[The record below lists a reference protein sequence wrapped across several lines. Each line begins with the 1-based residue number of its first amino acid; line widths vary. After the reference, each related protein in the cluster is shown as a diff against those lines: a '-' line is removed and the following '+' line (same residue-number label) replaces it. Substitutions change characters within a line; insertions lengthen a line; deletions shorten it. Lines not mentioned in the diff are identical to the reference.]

1 MVDSFSLPSGLK
13 INFEKFEVLFLANGE
28 KPKKETVISLGSNR
42 NFTVK
47 KAISSVFFSSVFICL
62 GSLEKVK
69 ILMRLNSWNWRN
81 LMVLE
86 RIQIIK

>member
-13 INFEKFEVLFLANGE
+13 INFEKIEVLFLANGQ

-47 KAISSVFFSSVFICL
+47 NAISSVFFLVQFSYVQVL
-62 GSLEKVK
+62 
-69 ILMRLNSWNWRN
+69 WRK
-81 LMVLE
+81 L
-86 RIQIIK
+86 KF

>member
-13 INFEKFEVLFLANGE
+13 INFEKIEVLFLANGQ

-47 KAISSVFFSSVFICL
+47 KAISSVFFFSSVFICS

-69 ILMRLNSWNWRN
+69 ILTRF
-81 LMVLE
+81 
-86 RIQIIK
+86 

>member
-13 INFEKFEVLFLANGE
+13 INFEKFEVLFLANGQ

-47 KAISSVFFSSVFICL
+47 KAISSVFFLVQFSYVQVL
-62 GSLEKVK
+62 
-69 ILMRLNSWNWRN
+69 WRK
-81 LMVLE
+81 L
-86 RIQIIK
+86 KF